1 MANMSFTL
9 TDYGP
14 VYVTAP
20 EVKIPE
26 EEVRRQAKRWLELN
40 ACKDG
45 EEPKL
50 TDKWVDEHVEE
61 VKNVDELLVHIRF
74 NMYKNNREVQKLAD
88 QDVICKELATRLV
101 EELPED
107 LVEMAKFNARM
118 RFEEMCRRS
127 GMQVEDFCKQRGQT
141 PKQVYADVDYRA
153 VESLKEDS
161 ALQAYADKRNYT
173 LTPEDYYA
181 VIPGDSIE
189 DKAYKRRQIELDGR
203 MPGLEDYAIKTKAL
217 NEVMDNAMIRRS
229 EEFDYERY
237 GDVSKNVMDAYSQS
251 PENFIS
257 L

>member
-1 MANMSFTL
+1 MANLSFTL
-9 TDYGP
+9 TVYGP

-61 VKNVDELLVHIRF
+61 VKSVDALLVHVRF

-118 RFEEMCRRS
+118 RF
-127 GMQVEDFCKQRGQT
+127 
-141 PKQVYADVDYRA
+141 
-153 VESLKEDS
+153 
-161 ALQAYADKRNYT
+161 
-173 LTPEDYYA
+173 
-181 VIPGDSIE
+181 
-189 DKAYKRRQIELDGR
+189 
-203 MPGLEDYAIKTKAL
+203 
-217 NEVMDNAMIRRS
+217 
-229 EEFDYERY
+229 
-237 GDVSKNVMDAYSQS
+237 
-251 PENFIS
+251 
-257 L
+257 